1 MCIYVIYDS
10 WTYTFAAKHM
20 LSHVVVK
27 SSPLHHGCFG
37 FFHDLGEA
45 ASCMFSLGEVPK
57 IPENPRKSQK
67 TLWKKS
73 INLLTLIIKNILR
86 SASSPEKCQGRTV
99 NLPGTRWCP
108 PVISLFINPINYR
121 IIDISTIN
129 HSYWSY
135 KPT

>member
-57 IPENPRKSQK
+57 IPENPRKPCGKNQ
-67 TLWKKS
+67 
-73 INLLTLIIKNILR
+73 LT
-86 SASSPEKCQGRTV
+86 C
-99 NLPGTRWCP
+99 
-108 PVISLFINPINYR
+108 
-121 IIDISTIN
+121 
-129 HSYWSY
+129 
-135 KPT
+135 

>member
-45 ASCMFSLGEVPK
+45 ASCMFSLGGSHQNPRKSQK

-67 TLWKKS
+67 TLRKKLQKTLRKKI
-73 INLLTLIIKNILR
+73 INLLTLKIKHILR

-108 PVISLFINPINYR
+108 P
-121 IIDISTIN
+121 
-129 HSYWSY
+129 SY
-135 KPT
+135 KFVYKPH